1 MAKIT
6 TSNLN
11 NTLNSRITAGET
23 ALATV
28 ANVVS
33 LAITSVQIANSSYA
47 VLDDTAANTSGTTY
61 LVVNGSGFT
70 SDCIVIVGNTN
81 ASSTTFANSKQLR
94 AAVAAQNAASYP
106 VYVTDIATGAT
117 ATKINGLTFSSFP
130 VWGTATALANVL
142 SNTVFSTLLSANSDS
157 SIIYSNTTILPTGT
171 ALLSNGYFY
180 GNISIGAATTY
191 SFDVKATDAE
201 LQDQTRTFSLSA
213 LNVPPTYTV
222 EYLVVAGGGCG
233 GDGDSGGGG
242 AGGMLTGTMTANT
255 GSSYNITIGSGAAGV
270 GNSGGRGP
278 AGIGGNS
285 QIAAPTVPSFT
296 AKIAYGGGAG
306 GGYNQGG
313 TPGGSGGGAS
323 NTRGGQGNGVPG
335 QGYPGGG
342 QPGGGGGGAAGAG
355 SGGGGYGSTQPGG
368 AGALWPYT
376 NTYYAGGG
384 GDGMGG
390 NGGIGGGGKGDGPS
404 SGFGPTGK
412 NGAPGTGGGGGGTR
426 GSGGT
431 GGSGGDGVVILAVP
445 TASYPGSAPG
455 ATVTTPPAAPGK
467 TVLTFNSP
475 GTYTA

>member
-23 ALATV
+23 ALAAV

-157 SIIYSNTTILPTGT
+157 SVTYSNTTILPTGT

-180 GNISIGAATTY
+180 GNISIGESSATY

-201 LQDQTRTFSLSA
+201 LQDQTRTFSLTTVG
-213 LNVPPTYTV
+213 LPPTYGV
-222 EYLVVAGGGCG
+222 DILVLGGGG
-233 GDGDSGGGG
+233 GASFGGGG
-242 AGGMLTGTMTANT
+242 AGGMLFGPITVNRNTPYTITVGGGGNGTNDFPGPSPSNT
-255 GSSYNITIGSGAAGV
+255 GPLNGSPSQAFGYTAFGGGFGAHAGNPVTGRGGDGASGGGGWRMFPSPFAAQPGGTGSQGYPGGSGASNPPIGTAAG
-270 GNSGGRGP
+270 G
-278 AGIGGNS
+278 
-285 QIAAPTVPSFT
+285 
-296 AKIAYGGGAG
+296 GGGAG
-306 GGYNQGG
+306 GTGSNGTVGPTGSIGG
-313 TPGGSGGGAS
+313 NGGPGATWPIDGRSYAAGGGGIFNGGPGGSVNGTTPPTS
-323 NTRGGQGNGVPG
+323 SGGQGNGGQAPG
-335 QGYPGGG
+335 SP
-342 QPGGGGGGAAGAG
+342 
-355 SGGGGYGSTQPGG
+355 
-368 AGALWPYT
+368 
-376 NTYYAGGG
+376 
-384 GDGMGG
+384 
-390 NGGIGGGGKGDGPS
+390 
-404 SGFGPTGK
+404 
-412 NGAPGTGGGGGGTR
+412 GAPGLV
-426 GSGGT
+426 SIAIP
-431 GGSGGDGVVILAVP
+431 S
-445 TASYPGSAPG
+445 SNYPGSAPP
-455 ATVTTPPAAPGK
+455 AASTSTPPAAPGK
-467 TVLTFNSP
+467 IIVTFTSS
-475 GTYTA
+475 GTFTA